1 MPKVIPTILTRFSD
15 VWQTYKQI
23 WYVPF
28 IWSFM
33 WYSYWIVFDSVVWN
47 KPLAQFNLLNY
58 IGATTSAIFV
68 LAASPIRRRL
78 QKGVVFAK
86 THLGRG
92 IHMASVLF
100 RNQIKKRI
108 SHAIIPLGDQIR
120 KRMSHAIVPLGNQI
134 KKRISHA
141 TLLREV
147 EPNQVE
153 KPKLQE
159 QPQVLKPS
167 HTVRT
172 RRVTKLSQAKLRTQ
186 QVSSY
191 ASPVPPSFDCSC
203 PNGMAGGL
211 DQCLVCANLIDC
223 AYRRKIMSG
232 SEVREKSPA
241 SSLSAA
247 EMPVEKAVAS

>member
-33 WYSYWIVFDSVVWN
+33 WYSYWIIFDSVIWN

-108 SHAIIPLGDQIR
+108 SHAIVPLGD
-120 KRMSHAIVPLGNQI
+120 P
-134 KKRISHA
+134 
-141 TLLREV
+141 
-147 EPNQVE
+147 
-153 KPKLQE
+153 KPQE
-159 QPQVLKPS
+159 PQVLQSS
-167 HTVRT
+167 HTGRT
-172 RRVTKLSQAKLRTQ
+172 KRVTESSQAKPRTQ
-186 QVSSY
+186 QLSSRVSQTL
-191 ASPVPPSFDCSC
+191 PSFDCSRQ
-203 PNGMAGGL
+203 NGMSGGI
-211 DQCLVCANLIDC
+211 DQCLICANLIDC
-223 AYRRKIMSG
+223 TYRRNKSSE
-232 SEVREKSPA
+232 SEVRNKSRAPRLFA
-241 SSLSAA
+241 E
-247 EMPVEKAVAS
+247 EMPVEKAVASWATSWGATLALHKRLGPPWDFWAEPQD

>member
-1 MPKVIPTILTRFSD
+1 MHKVIPTILTKLSD
-15 VWQTYKQI
+15 VWQTFKQI

-28 IWSFM
+28 ICLFA
-33 WYSYWIVFDSVVWN
+33 WYSYWILYDGVVWK
-47 KPLAQFNLLNY
+47 KPLAQLPLLNY
-58 IGATTSAIFV
+58 IGAAASAIVV
-68 LAASPIRRRL
+68 LTAPPIRRHL
-78 QKGVVFAK
+78 SKGVVFAR
-86 THLGRG
+86 THLGKG
-92 IHMASVLF
+92 THIATAL
-100 RNQIKKRI
+100 
-108 SHAIIPLGDQIR
+108 LGDQIR

-147 EPNQVE
+147 EPSQVE

-203 PNGMAGGL
+203 PNGMVGGL
-211 DQCLVCANLIDC
+211 DQCLVCANLIGC

-232 SEVREKSPA
+232 SEVREKNHA

-247 EMPVEKAVAS
+247 EMPAEKAVA